1 MKDLEEAIPEV
12 ARRHGIRPELL
23 DALVWAESNYN
34 PGAISP
40 RGAIGLTQLMPAT
53 AAELGVNPKD
63 PMQNLEGGARY
74 LRSLLKQFGSEE
86 MALAAYN
93 WGMGNLRRH
102 GFENAPAETQDYVQK
117 ILGTAGPP
125 ALGLNRDGASS
136 TAPAPPM
143 VLPNQTLFPTPAR
156 GNTPAG
162 PMPGWMPPSPMAVSP
177 WSAPLLM
184 AMRLAMANR
193 KRK

>member
-1 MKDLEEAIPEV
+1 MKDFKEAIPEV
-12 ARRHGIRPELL
+12 AKRHGIRPELL

-34 PGAISP
+34 PSAISP

-53 AAELGVNPKD
+53 AAELGVDPKD

-74 LRSLLKQFGSEE
+74 LQSLLKQFGSEE

-102 GFENAPAETQDYVQK
+102 GFENAPAETRDYVRK
-117 ILGTAGPP
+117 ILGAAGPP
-125 ALGLNRDGASS
+125 ALGPIRDGASS
-136 TAPAPPM
+136 TASAPPM
-143 VLPNQTLFPTPAR
+143 VLPNQTPP
-156 GNTPAG
+156 PS
-162 PMPGWMPPSPMAVSP
+162 PMPGWMPSPTAVSP
-177 WSAPLLM
+177 WSVPLLM
-184 AMRLAMANR
+184 AIRLAMANK